1 MLNEFTF
8 KIPEILMS
16 GIADG
21 SLTKFGAIIKNTQ
34 TGKIVA
40 HVQET
45 GLGQQIFSSLAS
57 SPFSPLEAVSSL
69 AANAQLSQL
78 KRMVEG
84 LQVLQYANLGVALTG
99 VAVTVVGFAVVN
111 KKLNSI
117 QSSIERVSNRID
129 QRFVELYE
137 HQLRR
142 DFYTLRGVLEHIGLA
157 RRQSKPKS
165 ELISAGSR
173 LTEISSVMR
182 GQLEYQLQLPAF
194 DEYLFTQLAGALLM
208 SDNARVEAYIV
219 AEEYDSA
226 HHVATSISESYR
238 NLFDDITP
246 FDLKQKQRLRSIGL
260 REKARET
267 ADNITVGVSHLIA
280 GLRDITDSAIC
291 KPALIEELGR
301 RGISGEDYLSALR
314 NETKEPIVL
323 LQFLD

>member
-8 KIPEILMS
+8 KIPEFLMP
-16 GIADG
+16 GIADR
-21 SLTKFGAIIKNTQ
+21 SLTRFGSIIKNTQ

-69 AANAQLSQL
+69 AANVQLGQL

-99 VAVTVVGFAVVN
+99 VGVSVVGFAVVN
-111 KKLNSI
+111 KKLKNI
-117 QSSIERVSNRID
+117 QSSIERVSSKID

-142 DFYTLRGVLEHIGLA
+142 DFYTLRGVLEHIESV

-165 ELISAGSR
+165 ELMSAGSR
-173 LTEISSVMR
+173 LTEISSIMR

-194 DEYLFTQLAGALLM
+194 DEYLFTQLTRAMLM

-226 HHVATSISESYR
+226 HHAATSISESYC

-246 FDLKQKQRLRSIGL
+246 FDLKQKKRLRSIDL

-267 ADNITVGVSHLIA
+267 AENITVGASHLVA
-280 GLRDITDSAIC
+280 GLRDITDSAFC
-291 KPALIEELGR
+291 KPVLIEELGR
-301 RGISGEDYLSALR
+301 RGIAGSDYLSALR

-323 LQFLD
+323 LQFSD